1 MTPLHNY
8 ISYLKRRTR
17 KTDKTLSEM
26 HEDYLARETAVSY
39 GVDPDADVTLRA
51 IKEAEND
58 TL

>member
-39 GVDPDADVTLRA
+39 GVDPDADVTLRT
-51 IKEAEND
+51 IK
-58 TL
+58 